1 MWGREQGAG
10 LPAVRAAGSAALQ
23 PPRWAGALGLQ
34 SLPGE
39 PVPLSALR
47 SRLAERV
54 SRGPAGPLRPLRCG
68 RGGGPSRLT
77 ISESSMPGTG
87 VYWRR
92 HRFGRKLMK
101 WAMRGLGMVV
111 ALVLAGCSSVP
122 VSSDYNVEYSFDQA
136 RRYAWLEPRSEGADP
151 RIQNDLVDA
160 RERRAVDDQ
169 LRARGLSRADAPD
182 QADLLVPYHMGQEE
196 KLDVRTSR
204 SHFGYYPCW
213 HCYGPYWGPS
223 WGYGDDLW
231 VTEYTQGTL
240 VIDLIDARSR
250 KLDRKST
257 RLNSSHV
264 AISYAV
270 FCLKKKQNQP

>member
-1 MWGREQGAG
+1 
-10 LPAVRAAGSAALQ
+10 
-23 PPRWAGALGLQ
+23 
-34 SLPGE
+34 
-39 PVPLSALR
+39 
-47 SRLAERV
+47 
-54 SRGPAGPLRPLRCG
+54 
-68 RGGGPSRLT
+68 
-77 ISESSMPGTG
+77 
-87 VYWRR
+87 
-92 HRFGRKLMK
+92 MK

-160 RERRAVDDQ
+160 RVRRAVDDQ

-182 QADLLVPYHMGQEE
+182 QADLLVTYHMGQEE
-196 KLDVRTSR
+196 KLDVRTFR

-250 KLDRKST
+250 KLVWHGTAERRMPGFKTPADRDAWVRET
-257 RLNSSHV
+257 V
-264 AISYAV
+264 TAILERFPPGA
-270 FCLKKKQNQP
+270 LD